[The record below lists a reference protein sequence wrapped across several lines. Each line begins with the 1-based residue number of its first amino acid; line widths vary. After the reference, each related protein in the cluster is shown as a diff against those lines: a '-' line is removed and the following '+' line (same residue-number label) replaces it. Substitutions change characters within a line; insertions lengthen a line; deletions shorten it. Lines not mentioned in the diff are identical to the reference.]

1 MGRRNPLLSGTILF
15 GALLA
20 AQELSPIPATPK
32 KPVTDEYSG
41 IKVVDDYRWLEPAA
55 DPDVREWSGQQNA
68 RTRAY
73 LDHLS
78 ARPAIVERLTS
89 LYTSS
94 SIRFSSLSFHGG
106 VLFAMKAQPPKLQPL
121 LVTLSSPD
129 DPGSARVIVDPNAL
143 DPSGSTSIDFYSPS
157 LDGKLVA
164 VSLSKGGSEDGSLA
178 VFEVASGKQL
188 PDTIPRVNEATA
200 GGSVAWNSDA
210 SGFWYTRYPR
220 TGERPEAELNF
231 FQQIY
236 FHRLGTPTARDEYA
250 LGKNF
255 PRIAEILLESSED
268 GKYLLARVAIGDG
281 GDFLH
286 YLLGPEGQ
294 WHQITRVADQTS
306 EAAFGPGDSLFVLSR
321 RDAPMGKLL
330 ELAPPAFS
338 LVKAKTVMTATRSS
352 IDGFLAAGSHLY
364 VRSMAGGPS
373 KLTDMERGK
382 PDKTIPVLPASSVG
396 ELVRTGGDQLLFQT
410 QSFVEPS
417 AYYRYDPSSG
427 QLKKTALFQTAPA
440 SFSDVEVV
448 RQFAISKDGT
458 RVPMNILRRKGT
470 KLDGNN
476 PALLTGYGGYGVNL
490 SPSFSVR
497 RRLWLDHG
505 GVWVIANLR
514 GGSEFGESWH
524 EQGRLTKKQ
533 NVFDD
538 FIACA
543 ESLIKAKYTSP
554 EKLVIEG
561 GSNGGLL
568 MGAALTQ
575 RPDLFRAVVSHVGIY
590 DMLRVETF
598 PNGAFNVTE
607 FGTVKERDQLQ
618 ALYAYSPYH
627 HVKDGTDYPAVLFM
641 TGDND
646 GRVDP
651 MNSRKM
657 TARLQAATNSER
669 PIFLRT
675 SSGSGHGIGTAL
687 NERIEQDADVFAFLF
702 DQLSIN

>member
-1 MGRRNPLLSGTILF
+1 VGQLL
-15 GALLA
+15 
-20 AQELSPIPATPK
+20 
-32 KPVTDEYSG
+32 
-41 IKVVDDYRWLEPAA
+41 
-55 DPDVREWSGQQNA
+55 
-68 RTRAY
+68 RA
-73 LDHLS
+73 
-78 ARPAIVERLTS
+78 
-89 LYTSS
+89 
-94 SIRFSSLSFHGG
+94 
-106 VLFAMKAQPPKLQPL
+106 
-121 LVTLSSPD
+121 
-129 DPGSARVIVDPNAL
+129 
-143 DPSGSTSIDFYSPS
+143 
-157 LDGKLVA
+157 
-164 VSLSKGGSEDGSLA
+164 
-178 VFEVASGKQL
+178 
-188 PDTIPRVNEATA
+188 
-200 GGSVAWNSDA
+200 
-210 SGFWYTRYPR
+210 
-220 TGERPEAELNF
+220 
-231 FQQIY
+231 
-236 FHRLGTPTARDEYA
+236 
-250 LGKNF
+250 
-255 PRIAEILLESSED
+255 
-268 GKYLLARVAIGDG
+268 
-281 GDFLH
+281 
-286 YLLGPEGQ
+286 
-294 WHQITRVADQTS
+294 
-306 EAAFGPGDSLFVLSR
+306 
-321 RDAPMGKLL
+321 
-330 ELAPPAFS
+330 
-338 LVKAKTVMTATRSS
+338 
-352 IDGFLAAGSHLY
+352 
-364 VRSMAGGPS
+364 
-373 KLTDMERGK
+373 
-382 PDKTIPVLPASSVG
+382 
-396 ELVRTGGDQLLFQT
+396 GGDQLLFQS

-417 AYYRYDPSSG
+417 TWYRYDPSSG

-440 SFSDVEVV
+440 SFSDVEVI

-476 PALLTGYGGYGVNL
+476 PTLLTGYGGFGVSQ
-490 SPSFSVR
+490 SPGFSLR

-554 EKLVIEG
+554 EKLAIEG

-607 FGTVKERDQLQ
+607 FGTVKERDQLR

-627 HVKDGTDYPAVLFM
+627 HVKDGTDYPAVLFL
-641 TGDND
+641 TGAND

-657 TARLQAATNSER
+657 TARLQAATHSER
-669 PIFLRT
+669 PVFLRT